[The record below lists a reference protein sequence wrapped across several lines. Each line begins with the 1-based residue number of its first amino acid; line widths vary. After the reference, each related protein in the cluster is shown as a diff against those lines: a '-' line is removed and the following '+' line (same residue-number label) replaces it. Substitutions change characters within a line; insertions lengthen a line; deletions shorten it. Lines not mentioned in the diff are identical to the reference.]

1 MTDDLARLHEDV
13 TGIRRPLHELG
24 NLLAIVIGQAE
35 YLLHESDPPD
45 HDEALEA
52 IRTAAL
58 DARDRI
64 RHIQT
69 TLRQASAAAPRAKAA
84 PTGPA
89 SRVLII
95 DDEVEVRETFATLF
109 RQMGHE
115 VETTG
120 SGEDGVRRYQARR
133 FDCVVTDLVM
143 PELDGIGLLSA
154 LRDLGNKVPVVVMTA
169 DVQKTTRA
177 RCEELGAI
185 AFLNKPVNAMELR
198 SVVAHALMTE
208 VAQ

>member
-143 PELDGIGLLSA
+143 PGLNGLAVSRAIKSYDPRAYVVLLTGVDAEDEVHTFKAAGVDRVVTKPLSRGEILDLV
-154 LRDLGNKVPVVVMTA
+154 R
-169 DVQKTTRA
+169 R
-177 RCEELGAI
+177 GA
-185 AFLNKPVNAMELR
+185 
-198 SVVAHALMTE
+198 
-208 VAQ
+208 

>member
-1 MTDDLARLHEDV
+1 MGSILVVDDSTFL
-13 TGIRRPLHELG
+13 RRR
-24 NLLAIVIGQAE
+24 VR
-35 YLLHESDPPD
+35 
-45 HDEALEA
+45 EALE
-52 IRTAAL
+52 TEHSVQEAANGK
-58 DARDRI
+58 
-64 RHIQT
+64 
-69 TLRQASAAAPRAKAA
+69 QALSALAQ
-84 PTGPA
+84 GGF
-89 SRVLII
+89 
-95 DDEVEVRETFATLF
+95 E
-109 RQMGHE
+109 
-115 VETTG
+115 
-120 SGEDGVRRYQARR
+120 
-133 FDCVVTDLVM
+133 CVVTDLVM